1 MEKITKQKELPQ
13 MNQKFLELSNLI
25 TEQMI
30 NIEKIN
36 QWYSLTASNMCSKT
50 PRLLPANSMK
60 ASVLLNTPTLKRRA
74 PLSSMMGDLSG
85 SGGLQNKLLSRNVEK
100 IEEESSNE
108 EGKKVDD
115 KKDAMKR
122 LLIGTLPMIPENK
135 PSQAEKQQ
143 IA

>member
-1 MEKITKQKELPQ
+1 
-13 MNQKFLELSNLI
+13 
-25 TEQMI
+25 
-30 NIEKIN
+30 
-36 QWYSLTASNMCSKT
+36 
-50 PRLLPANSMK
+50 
-60 ASVLLNTPTLKRRA
+60 
-74 PLSSMMGDLSG
+74 MGDLSG
-85 SGGLQNKLLSRNVEK
+85 AGGLQNKLLSRNVEK
-100 IEEESSNE
+100 IDEESSNE